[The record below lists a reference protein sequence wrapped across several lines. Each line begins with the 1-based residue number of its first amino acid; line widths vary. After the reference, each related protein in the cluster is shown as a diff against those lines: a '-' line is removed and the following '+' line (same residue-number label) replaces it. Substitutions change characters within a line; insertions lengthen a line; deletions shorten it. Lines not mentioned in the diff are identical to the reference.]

1 MYVFPFFTIFLTCMF
16 FLTVFMTHMSIFRKT
31 YHALIVPDLKHVTRF
46 SSQNEKVPWLSII
59 TSPAVW
65 AVIIANFSVDW
76 GLYTILICIP
86 KYFVEI
92 LKFDI
97 AKVRNMP

>member
-1 MYVFPFFTIFLTCMF
+1 
-16 FLTVFMTHMSIFRKT
+16 MTS
-31 YHALIVPDLKHVTRF
+31 LP
-46 SSQNEKVPWLSII
+46 
-59 TSPAVW
+59 VW

-97 AKVRNMP
+97 AKVRNVSIYFKFFSLFSGISEYRKNILFDISKDSYEDKGDV